1 VASVNLQIAD
11 AIVLEINNNASGLS
25 IPGIVA
31 ERMVTGYRSL
41 PEFESTKVGVFPSV
55 LERILESRQQI
66 QKRFEYT
73 LQVQKRLVQ
82 NEVPD
87 QYMQLSEEIVD
98 LLDFHTILTPIK
110 ASWRESITETIFE
123 EDLMEDSHLF
133 SAVTRLVYSY
143 FPPVS

>member
-1 VASVNLQIAD
+1 MASINLQIAD
-11 AIVLEINNNASGLS
+11 AIALQINDNASGLS
-25 IPGIVA
+25 IPGVVA

-41 PEFESTKVGVFPSV
+41 PEFETVKVGVFPSV
-55 LERILESRQQI
+55 LERVLESRQQI

-82 NEVPD
+82 NEAPD
-87 QYMQLSEEIVD
+87 QYMQLSEEIAD
-98 LLDFHTILTPIK
+98 LLDFHQIVTPVR

-123 EDLMEDSHLF
+123 EDLIEDSHLF

-143 FPPVS
+143 FPQVS